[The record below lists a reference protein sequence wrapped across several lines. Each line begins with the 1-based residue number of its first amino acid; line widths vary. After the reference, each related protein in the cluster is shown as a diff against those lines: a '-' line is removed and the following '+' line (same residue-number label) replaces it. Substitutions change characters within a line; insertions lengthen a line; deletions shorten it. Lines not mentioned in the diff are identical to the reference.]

1 MAFVQIVKAN
11 GVTQEQY
18 DKAVDIA
25 FGGKLTDGELFHVA
39 GGAGDS
45 WYVVDGWET
54 RGHSDR
60 SLEKLVPAL
69 ADVGISLESLSEP
82 EEFEIHVLKTQ

>member
-18 DKAVDIA
+18 DKAADHA
-25 FGGKLTDGELFHVA
+25 YGGKLTDGELFHVA

-45 WYVVDGWET
+45 WYVTDGWET
-54 RGHSDR
+54 REQRDR
-60 SLEKLVPAL
+60 SLEKLVPAH
-69 ADVGISLESLSEP
+69 AEAAISMESLSGGVRNP
-82 EEFEIHVLKTQ
+82 RA